1 MIWSDQ
7 EKSDITNLISVTP
20 SDIKYI
26 SFGEILVSPYQ
37 SPLNY
42 YRIIIMQNKKSGKE
56 YIEIQPCY
64 QILPKLKSKSQK
76 SNIKKSVVVK
86 PIKQNCAH
94 KKINAENQLDILLN
108 KIDLMIEEL
117 NDWIIYPHKIIKYRR
132 KR

>member
-42 YRIIIMQNKKSGKE
+42 YRIIIMQNKKAEKN
-56 YIEIQPCY
+56 ILKFNHAIKFY
-64 QILPKLKSKSQK
+64 Q
-76 SNIKKSVVVK
+76 N
-86 PIKQNCAH
+86 
-94 KKINAENQLDILLN
+94 
-108 KIDLMIEEL
+108 
-117 NDWIIYPHKIIKYRR
+117 
-132 KR
+132 